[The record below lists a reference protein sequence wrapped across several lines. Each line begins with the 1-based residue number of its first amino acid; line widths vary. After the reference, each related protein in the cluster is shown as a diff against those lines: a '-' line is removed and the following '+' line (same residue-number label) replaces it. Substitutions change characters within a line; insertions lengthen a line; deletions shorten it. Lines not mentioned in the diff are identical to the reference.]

1 VISFSAF
8 SQPGEI
14 KIVGT
19 HGDKSYVS
27 TLWSGLLAVPVTS
40 VVKRVGITP
49 PEISSSS
56 LWDSLRAPMRVS
68 TRLLSWFDIH
78 FSFLFLI
85 FSPDT
90 LGLADQ
96 VQRSRYSSVVKSDPL
111 GLFVRI
117 TLRIEGR
124 LAPVTPSISFWVSGR
139 APLRISTRLLLFDM
153 SFLLF

>member
-1 VISFSAF
+1 MHS
-8 SQPGEI
+8 
-14 KIVGT
+14 
-19 HGDKSYVS
+19 DKSYVS

-56 LWDSLRAPMRVS
+56 LWESLRAPMRVS

-85 FSPDT
+85 SSPDN

-96 VQRSRYSSVVKSDPL
+96 
-111 GLFVRI
+111 
-117 TLRIEGR
+117 
-124 LAPVTPSISFWVSGR
+124 
-139 APLRISTRLLLFDM
+139 M
-153 SFLLF
+153 

>member
-1 VISFSAF
+1 
-8 SQPGEI
+8 
-14 KIVGT
+14 
-19 HGDKSYVS
+19 
-27 TLWSGLLAVPVTS
+27 
-40 VVKRVGITP
+40 
-49 PEISSSS
+49 
-56 LWDSLRAPMRVS
+56 M
-68 TRLLSWFDIH
+68 H

-85 FSPDT
+85 SSPDT

-96 VQRSRYSSVVKSDPL
+96 MQRSRYSSVVKSDPL